1 MFGVLTTISLTTGI
15 FASFSSTPF
24 FASFAFVEGG
34 REGEDLFSDFSSA
47 LSTEGVL
54 SSPFFDFGGGAI
66 FFSILDRLRCESK
79 PVALKGPRR

>member
-1 MFGVLTTISLTTGI
+1 MEI
-15 FASFSSTPF
+15 FASTFSSTPF

-34 REGEDLFSDFSSA
+34 REDSFSDVSSA